1 MLESLYS
8 NSTRCSSKL
17 PLLPQKQTSI
27 SYFSLKIQISELNL
41 NVTEQEIPVILSLG
55 ISLWF
60 SIIFG
65 YNSRVTVM
73 PEK

>member
-17 PLLPQKQTSI
+17 PLLLQKHTVST
-27 SYFSLKIQISELNL
+27 YFSLRIQISELNL
-41 NVTEQEIPVILSLG
+41 YVTQEIPVILSLE

-65 YNSRVTVM
+65 YNSRVTVI